1 MSYSE
6 LAKLELW
13 NAVNCIHSQSDLDEF
28 KNLIAKFFAEKAQ
41 KAIDALWEDGAI
53 NEETIET
60 WGKEHMRTPYR
71 K

>member
-28 KNLIAKFFAEKAQ
+28 KNLIAKFFAEKSQ

>member
-28 KNLIAKFFAEKAQ
+28 KNLIAKFFAEKAP

-60 WGKEHMRTPYR
+60 WGNEHMRTPYR

>member
-28 KNLIAKFFAEKAQ
+28 KNLIAKFFAEKGP

-53 NEETIET
+53 NEDSIET